1 MAIGERFYLRSVVGF
16 ATLSETTP
24 AVLYECDAQN
34 LSGVDLWLMIFNAA
48 AIPPPATLPEYSFK
62 IVDGQSFSLAPQSGP
77 TDFGRPFPIGIMA
90 AWQTTPIYA
99 PSVGPFGDST
109 IYLAGRRTT

>member
-1 MAIGERFYLRSVVGF
+1 MALGERFYARSDVGF
-16 ATLSETTP
+16 ATLFETTP

-34 LSGVDLWLMIFNAA
+34 LSGVDLWLMIFNAI
-48 AIPPPATLPEYSFK
+48 AIPPALTVPEYSFK
-62 IVDGQSFSLAPQSGP
+62 IADGGSFSFAPPSGP
-77 TDFGRPFPIGIMA
+77 NDTGRPFANGIMV

-99 PSVGPFGDST
+99 PDVGPFGDST